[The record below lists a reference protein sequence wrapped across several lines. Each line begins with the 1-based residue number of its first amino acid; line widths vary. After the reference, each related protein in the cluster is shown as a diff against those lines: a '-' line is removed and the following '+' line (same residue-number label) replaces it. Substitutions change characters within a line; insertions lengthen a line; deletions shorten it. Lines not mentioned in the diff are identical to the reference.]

1 MWSVLLLQMV
11 YYHETGGPGGQGE
24 QAKSAEEEA
33 ASRGLEARVAEIGD
47 APKVVIKLAVGWS
60 PKWLKLHRKW

>member
-1 MWSVLLLQMV
+1 MSYSYKWYITMRLR
-11 YYHETGGPGGQGE
+11 GPGGQGE

-47 APKVVIKLAVGWS
+47 APKVMIKLAVGWS

>member
-11 YYHETGGPGGQGE
+11 YYHETGGQGE

-47 APKVVIKLAVGWS
+47 APKVRIKLAVS
-60 PKWLKLHRKW
+60 